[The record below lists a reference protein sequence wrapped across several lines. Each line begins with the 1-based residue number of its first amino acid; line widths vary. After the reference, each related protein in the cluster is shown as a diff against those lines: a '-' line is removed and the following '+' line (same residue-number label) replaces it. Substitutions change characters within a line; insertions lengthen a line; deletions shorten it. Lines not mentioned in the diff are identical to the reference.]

1 MKRVAVNSSSLRALG
16 YDPDEQTLEVE
27 FHNGS
32 LYRYEQVP
40 ADVVQ
45 ALLEADSLGRYFNQV
60 FKAQQYPFGVSINL
74 RCVLPLGLRVEA
86 DREQA
91 RSYRRTKPTAGG
103 LQSRRVGFSPPTWAE
118 RPGGLKPTLRLY
130 VDQHG

>member
-16 YDPDEQTLEVE
+16 YDPDEQALEVE

-32 LYRYEQVP
+32 LYRYEQVA

-60 FKAQQYPFGVSINL
+60 FKAQQYP
-74 RCVLPLGLRVEA
+74 
-86 DREQA
+86 
-91 RSYRRTKPTAGG
+91 YRRI
-103 LQSRRVGFSPPTWAE
+103 
-118 RPGGLKPTLRLY
+118 
-130 VDQHG
+130 D

>member
-16 YDPDEQTLEVE
+16 YDPDEQALEVE

-60 FKAQQYPFGVSINL
+60 FKAQHY
-74 RCVLPLGLRVEA
+74 R
-86 DREQA
+86 
-91 RSYRRTKPTAGG
+91 YRRI
-103 LQSRRVGFSPPTWAE
+103 
-118 RPGGLKPTLRLY
+118 
-130 VDQHG
+130 D